1 MSSNSIPVPFPKDD
15 KTWIDV
21 FRLEKKGCDWYPY
34 KNAKGEVLFIVYV
47 DRTFKGKNGKKSV
60 FQGSFNG
67 ERYVFENLWE
77 KIEGYKKPLYR
88 LDELLLTDKP
98 IKITE
103 GEKCADIGQKLFPQY
118 FWTCWNGG
126 RSVWKKVD
134 WNPILN
140 KENICLVPDVD
151 HDGKGK
157 DQFIDLARW
166 LNKKYETNVKVIN
179 LPTFAEI
186 MDWHKAKTQE
196 DYTKNSWDVA
206 DDWYEQFTHED
217 FIEGVARAEVPEP
230 LGEYQDIQSD
240 IEDGIW
246 IYISKA
252 GRLYYH
258 KGKNTYFKDTEINNL
273 YKRCE
278 KLKGLATT
286 HLHKQGIQYVD
297 QQTFRPGAS
306 EIIEE
311 GNLKLLNKYKKP
323 DFPLDKKD
331 IKDISI
337 FRNHLNILA
346 NEDPKI
352 FQALE
357 DILAFDLQ
365 YPQRNRTFAVI
376 FYSGQGTGK
385 NMFFNILK
393 RLYGVS
399 NCSFLRLDQLLDKF
413 QPFML
418 SSNYL
423 FISEIDSTGKDI
435 KSKQAKL
442 RELISDTDFMVEMK
456 GVDLIPITNCHYTIW
471 GSTNEAYP
479 LSLPGDDRRTMFVD
493 IGITKYEIL
502 EKDPNYF
509 KKLLAFGKEYENL
522 ASVFNHYKNVHK
534 ISKEFNPNEPPITT
548 AKEEL
553 IEASKP
559 QYMKTLDDMF
569 ESKALKSFKRDI
581 INAKLVSNEL
591 KESENFLI
599 RFENFTENKV
609 LRWIR
614 FNPKNFRIL
623 KGEPYQIP
631 GSIRGRCWVVR
642 NHKFWNQYKTN
653 KEQIDLH
660 FNKKLDVP
668 LFKQNETQGF
678 NYDGSKKDQIP
689 F

>member
-1 MSSNSIPVPFPKDD
+1 
-15 KTWIDV
+15 
-21 FRLEKKGCDWYPY
+21 
-34 KNAKGEVLFIVYV
+34 
-47 DRTFKGKNGKKSV
+47 
-60 FQGSFNG
+60 
-67 ERYVFENLWE
+67 
-77 KIEGYKKPLYR
+77 
-88 LDELLLTDKP
+88 
-98 IKITE
+98 
-103 GEKCADIGQKLFPQY
+103 
-118 FWTCWNGG
+118 
-126 RSVWKKVD
+126 
-134 WNPILN
+134 
-140 KENICLVPDVD
+140 
-151 HDGKGK
+151 
-157 DQFIDLARW
+157 
-166 LNKKYETNVKVIN
+166 
-179 LPTFAEI
+179 
-186 MDWHKAKTQE
+186 
-196 DYTKNSWDVA
+196 
-206 DDWYEQFTHED
+206 
-217 FIEGVARAEVPEP
+217 
-230 LGEYQDIQSD
+230 
-240 IEDGIW
+240 
-246 IYISKA
+246 
-252 GRLYYH
+252 
-258 KGKNTYFKDTEINNL
+258 
-273 YKRCE
+273 
-278 KLKGLATT
+278 
-286 HLHKQGIQYVD
+286 
-297 QQTFRPGAS
+297 
-306 EIIEE
+306 
-311 GNLKLLNKYKKP
+311 
-323 DFPLDKKD
+323 
-331 IKDISI
+331 
-337 FRNHLNILA
+337 
-346 NEDPKI
+346 
-352 FQALE
+352 
-357 DILAFDLQ
+357 
-365 YPQRNRTFAVI
+365 
-376 FYSGQGTGK
+376 
-385 NMFFNILK
+385 MFFNILK

-631 GSIRGRCWVVR
+631 GSIRGRCWVIR